1 MYVKE
6 RSPVAVI
13 LFSILTCGIY
23 GLYWIY
29 ATSQDL
35 QSLDNNHDS
44 TSPGLELV
52 LCIITCGLY
61 TFFWYYKY
69 AKVIYGL
76 QLQKNIQPAD
86 DNGILYIILAVF
98 GLSIISVAIMQS
110 SINKTIMYH
119 AETV

>member
-35 QSLDNNHDS
+35 QSLDSNHDS

-69 AKVIYGL
+69 AKIIYGL

-110 SINKTIMYH
+110 SINKTILYH